1 MKPLEGDMTETT
13 IQTNLDKIL
22 FQMSALNR
30 ALGPNIMELRRS
42 LDQLGED
49 LEAFQET
56 GLSDSDVLD
65 QLDLNDDVLAME
77 VEEIQERKRQLQ
89 DDYDALNDRLSRLF
103 RFNDCIDDLRGL
115 WDDWEQVEQ
124 DQDQL
129 LSSEEVID

>member
-1 MKPLEGDMTETT
+1 MTETT